1 MKANYDYNDKEIS
14 GIGLSQKKKK
24 KIRGLAIMQ
33 SNGPNYHQSLN
44 DSPFTDH

>member
-24 KIRGLAIMQ
+24 NFGDWLYCSVMVQITINL
-33 SNGPNYHQSLN
+33 
-44 DSPFTDH
+44 

>member
-24 KIRGLAIMQ
+24 KNFGDWLYCSVMVQITINL
-33 SNGPNYHQSLN
+33 
-44 DSPFTDH
+44 